1 MNGTSS
7 KKDAY
12 EKDEWQMVHLPRIKM
27 YKKKMGVWWMVH
39 LPERK
44 DVYERI
50 PMVHLPEKKR
60 LGFDIKKMDGWIVP
74 ERKDS
79 YERMGTVHPL
89 KKKDRGLTN
98 GTSA

>member
-1 MNGTSS
+1 
-7 KKDAY
+7 
-12 EKDEWQMVHLPRIKM
+12 
-27 YKKKMGVWWMVH
+27 MVH

-89 KKKDRGLTN
+89 KKKTRD
-98 GTSA
+98 